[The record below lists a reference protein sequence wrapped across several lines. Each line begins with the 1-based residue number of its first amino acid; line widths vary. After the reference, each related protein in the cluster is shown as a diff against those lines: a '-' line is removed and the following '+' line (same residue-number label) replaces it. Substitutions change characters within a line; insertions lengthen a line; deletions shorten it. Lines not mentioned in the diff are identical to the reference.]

1 MKTAK
6 RFAMLAGLALALMAV
21 LSFAGCSK
29 KGEIAKVA
37 PMTELLLHSRGT
49 MAMQRT

>member
-21 LSFAGCSK
+21 ISFAGCNGK
-29 KGEIAKVA
+29 DEIAKA
-37 PMTELLLHSRGT
+37 IASLPTASNMPI
-49 MAMQRT
+49 